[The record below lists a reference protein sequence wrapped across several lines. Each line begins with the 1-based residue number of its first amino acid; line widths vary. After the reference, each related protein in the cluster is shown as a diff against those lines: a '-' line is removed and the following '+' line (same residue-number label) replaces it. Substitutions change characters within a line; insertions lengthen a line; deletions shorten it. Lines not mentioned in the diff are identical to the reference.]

1 MERKIYL
8 YDRGFWV
15 LFRMLGI
22 FAAALSLFLTLCF
35 IMWIR
40 EWAFLLAI
48 LAGIV
53 ATVALLMHS
62 RCTKRQYVVLADG
75 RLTVGEAFGQVEKTF
90 PLDAFPYAY
99 LYTDAK
105 YWETVVL
112 SKKPLT
118 AGRIRGLFQLN
129 LANRRNDI
137 VRIPCSFT
145 KQGREIRAYFAGV
158 YARKRCGEQEK
169 RTWAANTEDGGSKA
183 QKRGMHECF
192 ERQLSRLQRL
202 RTGTHFIR

>member
-62 RCTKRQYVVLADG
+62 RCAKRQYVVLADG

-90 PLDAFPYAY
+90 PYAY
-99 LYTDAK
+99 LYTNMK
-105 YWETVVL
+105 HWETVVL
-112 SKKPLT
+112 SRKPLT

-129 LANRRNDI
+129 LANRQNNV

-158 YARKRCGEQEK
+158 YALEEVR
-169 RTWAANTEDGGSKA
+169 
-183 QKRGMHECF
+183 
-192 ERQLSRLQRL
+192 
-202 RTGTHFIR
+202 

>member
-35 IMWIR
+35 IMWIC
-40 EWAFLLAI
+40 EWAFLLVI

-75 RLTVGEAFGQVEKTF
+75 RLTVGEAFGQAEKTF

-99 LYTDAK
+99 LHTNHEALGNRCAEQK
-105 YWETVVL
+105 
-112 SKKPLT
+112 T
-118 AGRIRGLFQLN
+118 ADGG
-129 LANRRNDI
+129 AN
-137 VRIPCSFT
+137 P
-145 KQGREIRAYFAGV
+145 RAVPAES
-158 YARKRCGEQEK
+158 GEQAE
-169 RTWAANTEDGGSKA
+169 
-183 QKRGMHECF
+183 
-192 ERQLSRLQRL
+192 
-202 RTGTHFIR
+202 

>member
-22 FAAALSLFLTLCF
+22 FAADLVLYYVDSRVGIPAGDFCRHCGNCCAPDAQPMHKAAVCGTC
-35 IMWIR
+35 R
-40 EWAFLLAI
+40 WA
-48 LAGIV
+48 V
-53 ATVALLMHS
+53 D
-62 RCTKRQYVVLADG
+62 RR
-75 RLTVGEAFGQVEKTF
+75 EAFGQVEKTF

-145 KQGREIRAYFAGV
+145 KQGGEIRAYFAGV
-158 YARKRCGEQEK
+158 YALEEVR
-169 RTWAANTEDGGSKA
+169 
-183 QKRGMHECF
+183 
-192 ERQLSRLQRL
+192 
-202 RTGTHFIR
+202 

>member
-105 YWETVVL
+105 VL
-112 SKKPLT
+112 GNRCAEQKT
-118 AGRIRGLFQLN
+118 ADGG
-129 LANRRNDI
+129 AN
-137 VRIPCSFT
+137 P
-145 KQGREIRAYFAGV
+145 RAVPAES
-158 YARKRCGEQEK
+158 GEQAE
-169 RTWAANTEDGGSKA
+169 
-183 QKRGMHECF
+183 
-192 ERQLSRLQRL
+192 
-202 RTGTHFIR
+202 

>member
-22 FAAALSLFLTLCF
+22 FAAALSLFLSVCL

-99 LYTDAK
+99 LYTNMK
-105 YWETVVL
+105 HWKTVVL
-112 SKKPLT
+112 SRKLLS

-129 LANRRNDI
+129 LASRRNDI

-145 KQGREIRAYFAGV
+145 KQGGEIRAYFAGV
-158 YARKRCGEQEK
+158 YAMEEVQ
-169 RTWAANTEDGGSKA
+169 
-183 QKRGMHECF
+183 
-192 ERQLSRLQRL
+192 
-202 RTGTHFIR
+202 

>member
-1 MERKIYL
+1 MERKVYL

-48 LAGIV
+48 LADIV

-90 PLDAFPYAY
+90 PLDAFVSVYRR
-99 LYTDAK
+99 
-105 YWETVVL
+105 EVL
-112 SKKPLT
+112 GNRCAEQKT
-118 AGRIRGLFQLN
+118 ADGG
-129 LANRRNDI
+129 AN
-137 VRIPCSFT
+137 P
-145 KQGREIRAYFAGV
+145 RAVPAES
-158 YARKRCGEQEK
+158 GEQAE
-169 RTWAANTEDGGSKA
+169 
-183 QKRGMHECF
+183 
-192 ERQLSRLQRL
+192 
-202 RTGTHFIR
+202 

>member
-15 LFRMLGI
+15 FFRMLGV

-99 LYTDAK
+99 L
-105 YWETVVL
+105 
-112 SKKPLT
+112 
-118 AGRIRGLFQLN
+118 
-129 LANRRNDI
+129 
-137 VRIPCSFT
+137 
-145 KQGREIRAYFAGV
+145 
-158 YARKRCGEQEK
+158 
-169 RTWAANTEDGGSKA
+169 
-183 QKRGMHECF
+183 
-192 ERQLSRLQRL
+192 
-202 RTGTHFIR
+202 

>member
-8 YDRGFWV
+8 YNRGFWV

-62 RCTKRQYVVLADG
+62 RCTKRQYVVFADG
-75 RLTVGEAFGQVEKTF
+75 RLTVGKR
-90 PLDAFPYAY
+90 L
-99 LYTDAK
+99 
-105 YWETVVL
+105 
-112 SKKPLT
+112 
-118 AGRIRGLFQLN
+118 GR
-129 LANRRNDI
+129 
-137 VRIPCSFT
+137 
-145 KQGREIRAYFAGV
+145 
-158 YARKRCGEQEK
+158 
-169 RTWAANTEDGGSKA
+169 
-183 QKRGMHECF
+183 
-192 ERQLSRLQRL
+192 
-202 RTGTHFIR
+202 

>member
-48 LAGIV
+48 FAGIV

-112 SKKPLT
+112 SKK
-118 AGRIRGLFQLN
+118 R
-129 LANRRNDI
+129 
-137 VRIPCSFT
+137 
-145 KQGREIRAYFAGV
+145 
-158 YARKRCGEQEK
+158 
-169 RTWAANTEDGGSKA
+169 
-183 QKRGMHECF
+183 
-192 ERQLSRLQRL
+192 
-202 RTGTHFIR
+202 

>member
-40 EWAFLLAI
+40 EWGFLLAI

-112 SKKPLT
+112 SRKPLS

-129 LANRRNDI
+129 LANRRNDL

-158 YARKRCGEQEK
+158 YAMEEVR
-169 RTWAANTEDGGSKA
+169 
-183 QKRGMHECF
+183 
-192 ERQLSRLQRL
+192 
-202 RTGTHFIR
+202 

>member
-1 MERKIYL
+1 MERKVYL

-48 LAGIV
+48 LADIV

-75 RLTVGEAFGQVEKTF
+75 RLTVGEVFGQAEKTF

-112 SKKPLT
+112 SRKPLT

-145 KQGREIRAYFAGV
+145 KQGGEIRAYFAGL
-158 YARKRCGEQEK
+158 YALEEVR
-169 RTWAANTEDGGSKA
+169 
-183 QKRGMHECF
+183 
-192 ERQLSRLQRL
+192 
-202 RTGTHFIR
+202 